1 MTKPL
6 TVLIVDDD
14 EVFASNLA
22 KNLTLDG
29 YETRTAATGREA
41 LMILGQNKPNILIC
55 DLKLPDLD
63 GDSLLKEARTLSPET
78 KLFLISAYVDTA
90 IEERLKKIGV
100 CGFIHKPIV
109 LDDVTAMI
117 QKNTVG
123 T

>member
-1 MTKPL
+1 MTKLL

-29 YETRTAATGREA
+29 YETRTAATGKEA
-41 LMILGQNKPNILIC
+41 LTIIGQNKPDILIC

-90 IEERLKKIGV
+90 IEERLRKIGV
-100 CGFIHKPIV
+100 CGFIHKPIM

-117 QKNTVG
+117 QKNTL
-123 T
+123 